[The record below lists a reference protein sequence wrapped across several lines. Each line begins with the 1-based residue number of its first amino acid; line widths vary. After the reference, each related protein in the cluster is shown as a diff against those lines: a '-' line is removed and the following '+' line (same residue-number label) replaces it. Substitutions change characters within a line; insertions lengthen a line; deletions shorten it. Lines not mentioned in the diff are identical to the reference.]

1 MTEYLEEVEEL
12 LDQVPEPVF
21 VVEDGGSILVAN
33 SAASEWYGIEMTG
46 QPLYAV
52 FRQPEVLECIDNARR
67 LQSES
72 KTRVTTVKDGQST
85 AIELTAGPVAA
96 SRLGIEGIVISL
108 RDVSVFEHLDR
119 RRSEFVA
126 NVSHELRSPLT
137 SFAGILEMLQAEACD
152 DEETRTKFLRIM
164 EAETRRMTCLVN
176 DLLSLSKVE
185 TEELIRPTS
194 PVDIV
199 ATAKDAIQS
208 AMPLARSRG
217 TALMLNT
224 SRRRILAL
232 GDRPQLAQV
241 VHNLVENALKYG
253 RVNSE
258 AILDCNLLDSA
269 PGFPGRVVNI
279 TVSDQGDGIEAFHIP
294 RLTERFYRV
303 DKHRSRDVEG
313 SGLGLAIVKHIVNRH
328 RGRIEIAS
336 RLGQGSRFSVLLPA
350 YEDGSEGG

>member
-1 MTEYLEEVEEL
+1 MRICF
-12 LDQVPEPVF
+12 DQVPEPVF

-33 SAASEWYGIEMTG
+33 SAASEWYGMEMTG

-52 FRQPEVLECIDNARR
+52 FRQPEAMECIGDARR
-67 LQSES
+67 LQSAS

-85 AIELTAGPVAA
+85 AVELTAGPVSA

-108 RDVSVFEHLDR
+108 RDISEFENLDR

-137 SFAGILEMLQAEACD
+137 SFAGILEILQAEAWD
-152 DEETRTKFLRIM
+152 DDKTRTKFLRIM

-185 TEELIRPTS
+185 TEELVRPTS

-199 ATAKDAIQS
+199 ATVEDAVQS
-208 AMPLARSRG
+208 AMPHARSRG
-217 TALMLNT
+217 TALMLNA

-232 GDRPQLAQV
+232 GDRLQLAQV

-253 RVNSE
+253 RANSE
-258 AILDCNLLDSA
+258 AILDCHLLDSA

-279 TVSDQGDGIEAFHIP
+279 TVKDRGDGIEAYHIP

-303 DKHRSRDVEG
+303 DRHRSRDVEG

-336 RLGQGSRFSVLLPA
+336 QLGHGSQFSVLLPA
-350 YEDGSEGG
+350 FEEDSDAE

>member
-21 VVEDGGSILVAN
+21 VVEDGGSVLVAN
-33 SAASEWYGIEMTG
+33 SAASEWYGMEMTG

-52 FRQPEVLECIDNARR
+52 FRQPEVLECIGDARR

-85 AIELTAGPVAA
+85 EIELTAGPVAA

-108 RDVSVFEHLDR
+108 RDMSVFEHLDR

-137 SFAGILEMLQAEACD
+137 TFSGILEILKAEAWD
-152 DEETRTKFLRIM
+152 DDETRTKFLRIM
-164 EAETRRMTCLVN
+164 GAETRRMTCLVN

-185 TEELIRPTS
+185 TEELVRPTI

-199 ATAKDAIQS
+199 ETVEEAVQS

-217 TALMLNT
+217 TELLLDT
-224 SRRRILAL
+224 SHRRILAL
-232 GDRPQLAQV
+232 GDRLQLAQV
-241 VHNLVENALKYG
+241 VHNLIENALKYG

-258 AILDCNLLDSA
+258 AIVACDLLDSA
-269 PGFPGRVVNI
+269 PGFTGRVVNI
-279 TVSDQGDGIEAFHIP
+279 TVKDRGDGIEAYHIP

-328 RGRIEIAS
+328 RGSIKITS
-336 RLGQGSRFSVLLPA
+336 QLGHGSQFSVLLPA
-350 YEDGSEGG
+350 YEEDSEAE